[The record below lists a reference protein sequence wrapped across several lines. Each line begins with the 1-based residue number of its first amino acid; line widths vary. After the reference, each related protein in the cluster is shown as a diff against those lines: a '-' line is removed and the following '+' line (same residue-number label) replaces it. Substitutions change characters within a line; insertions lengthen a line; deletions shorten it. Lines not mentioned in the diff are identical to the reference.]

1 MRRLVFFGTPEMAV
15 PTLTALCEAGFDIA
29 LVVTR
34 ADKRRG
40 RGTTLLPSPVK
51 AAALGRGLVVT
62 HHVDDVLVE
71 HRRHPIDLGIVV
83 AYGALIKGHV
93 LAEIPMVNLHV
104 SLLPR
109 WRGAAPI
116 ERAILAGDV
125 RTGVCLMQLEEGLD
139 TGGVIDHR
147 TMEISPDTTADEIR
161 TQLIA
166 SGTTMLVE
174 HLLSGRFDVR
184 PQEGEATYAPKI
196 DAAERRIDWTRSATD
211 ISRLVRIGDAWTEFR
226 GRRLKIHRAHVVE
239 DRTEHPPGTLVVE
252 GTNLMIGCGSG
263 MLGLEEI
270 QSEGRPRLEAGQ
282 WARGMRLAAGESF
295 GRV

>member
-1 MRRLVFFGTPEMAV
+1 MAV
-15 PTLTALCEAGFDIA
+15 PTLSALCEAGFDIA

-40 RGTTLLPSPVK
+40 RGATMTPSPVK
-51 AAALGRGLVVT
+51 AAALDRGLVVT
-62 HHVDDVLVE
+62 HQVDDVLIE
-71 HRRHPIDLGIVV
+71 HRRHPIDLGVVV
-83 AYGALIKGHV
+83 AYGALIKSHV

-116 ERAILAGDV
+116 ERAILAGDL

-147 TMEISPDTTADEIR
+147 TMEIAPDTTADEIR
-161 TQLIA
+161 SQLIS

-174 HLLSGRFDVR
+174 HLRSGRFDAR

-196 DAAERRIDWTRSATD
+196 DAAEHHIDWTRSATEV
-211 ISRLVRIGDAWTEFR
+211 SRVVRIGDAWTEFR
-226 GRRLKIHRAHVVE
+226 GRRVKIHRARVVE
-239 DRTEHPPGTLVVE
+239 ERSEYPAGTLAVE
-252 GTNLMIGCGSG
+252 GTNVMAVCGSG
-263 MLGLEEI
+263 GLELLEV
-270 QSEGRPRLEAGQ
+270 QSEGRPRMEAGQ
-282 WARGMRLAAGESF
+282 WARGMRVAAGEGF
-295 GRV
+295 GHG